1 MKLIDTNIFL
11 ELFLGQKKAAEC
23 GAFLQKVADGG
34 DRAVVTSF
42 TLHACEALLG
52 KPKLISE
59 FIRNIVNSSGLTV
72 YETTRDD
79 ELSVSLLME
88 HVSLDFDDALQ
99 YFVCK
104 KLGINFI
111 VSFDRD
117 FNGLD
122 IKRIEPTKS

>member
-1 MKLIDTNIFL
+1 MAK
-11 ELFLGQKKAAEC
+11 KKAAEC
-23 GAFLQKVADGG
+23 EAFLKKVAEGE

-42 TLHACEALLG
+42 TLHVCEALLG
-52 KPKLISE
+52 KPKLIAE
-59 FIRNIVNSSGLTV
+59 FIRDIVNSDGLTV

-79 ELSVSLLME
+79 ELNVSLLME
-88 HVSLDFDDALQ
+88 HVGLDFDDALQ

-104 KLGINFI
+104 KLGINLI